1 MVFGDK
7 MGMPRVLIIWT
18 HPLFEEAVR
27 RLLQDWGVDIVGSTS
42 DRNDAREQIITLDPS
57 VVILED
63 ADDQSEDDEQK
74 TMAIMKASTHLI
86 RLNLNDNELRIYR
99 HERRMVGKIE
109 DLENILLAN
118 NNPSE
123 DRQ

>member
-1 MVFGDK
+1 

-42 DRNDAREQIITLDPS
+42 DRFSAREQITTLNPS

-63 ADDQSEDDEQK
+63 ADDQSEDDVQK
-74 TMAIMKASTHLI
+74 TMEILNASPHVI
-86 RLNLNDNELRIYR
+86 HLNLNDNELRIYR
-99 HERRMVGKIE
+99 RERRMVGKIE
-109 DLENILLAN
+109 DLEKILLADVD
-118 NNPSE
+118 PS
-123 DRQ
+123 DLPL

>member
-1 MVFGDK
+1 

-27 RLLQDWGVDIVGSTS
+27 RLLQDWGVNIVGSTS
-42 DRNDAREQIITLDPS
+42 DRNSAHEQIATLDPS

-63 ADDQSEDDEQK
+63 ADDQSEDDEQ
-74 TMAIMKASTHLI
+74 TMAILNASAHVI

-99 HERRMVGKIE
+99 RERRTVGKIE
-109 DLENILLAN
+109 DLEKILLADVD
-118 NNPSE
+118 PS
-123 DRQ
+123 DLPL